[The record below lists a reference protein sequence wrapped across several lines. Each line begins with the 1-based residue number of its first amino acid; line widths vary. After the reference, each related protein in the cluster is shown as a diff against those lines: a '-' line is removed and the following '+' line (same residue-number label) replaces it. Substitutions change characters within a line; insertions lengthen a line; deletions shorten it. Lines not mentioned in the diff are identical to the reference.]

1 MPARTSVR
9 VADCFL
15 LAMNAFMRRHGQG
28 AQITASLLVLETAPD
43 LGCVRRA
50 LVRMAE
56 KHPLLAGRLHRSWRT
71 WLPYWEVPDLGPGA
85 AVPFGLWREKGSP
98 GALGGEA
105 GEVASARAQIEE
117 GIAEPLSERWNAR
130 FDLIERCDGSCL
142 LVLSWSHLIIDGKG
156 AELLL
161 AELARLCAGVDEPC
175 EAKEQLRPETTWQ
188 EKVRKTKPAIFHLE
202 ALAKLPMRSVCGPKP
217 RPGRCHFQVV
227 TLDAAATEKVRARVE
242 QTTGALFPLA
252 FYVACAARAH
262 DRVLGQ
268 RGTAPAG
275 YVTTVPVQT
284 RKRGARG
291 PLFHNHVSVLFFGG
305 PREQLA
311 SIEAA
316 AAAMKQQFA
325 EMTRARLEESFTNVL
340 ELMMRAPSWL
350 FMFIVRHQFRG
361 EICSFFQ
368 SHTGTFAPEIVELAG
383 ARVGNAYHLPCVSA
397 PPGSGIF
404 FCEHGG
410 RLNVTFSWRDGCLTG
425 DERRLLVAQTLE
437 DLVGEP
443 RPDLADAGL

>member
-1 MPARTSVR
+1 MTERVAVR

-15 LAMNAFMRRHGQG
+15 LAMTAFMRRHGQG
-28 AQITASLLVLETAPD
+28 AHITASVLVLARAPEPAKI
-43 LGCVRRA
+43 RRA

-56 KHPLLAGRLHRSWRT
+56 KHPLFRGTLHRDWKT
-71 WLPYWEVPDLGPGA
+71 WLPYWEVSTPELGASLPL
-85 AVPFGLWREKGSP
+85 GLWREKGSP
-98 GALGGEA
+98 GGLGDGA
-105 GEVASARAQIEE
+105 REVADATDQLEE
-117 GIAEPLSERWNAR
+117 ILGEPLPNGWNAR
-130 FDLIERCDGSCL
+130 LDLAERRDGTCL
-142 LVLSWSHLIIDGKG
+142 AAFSWSHLVIDGKG

-161 AELARLCAGVDEPC
+161 AELARLCAGIDEPC
-175 EAKEQLRPETTWQ
+175 EAKEHIRPETTWQ
-188 EKVRKTKPAIFHLE
+188 EKVRKTKPAINHLE
-202 ALAKLPMRSVCGPKP
+202 ALAKRRIRSVCGPKP
-217 RPGRCHFQVV
+217 RPGRCRYQVV
-227 TLDAAATEKVRARVE
+227 TLDTSASEKVRTRVE

-252 FYVACAARAH
+252 FYVACAARSH
-262 DRVLGQ
+262 DRVLER
-268 RGTAPAG
+268 RGTAPVG

-311 SIEAA
+311 SIESA

-325 EMTRARLEESFTNVL
+325 EMSRARLDESFTCVL

-350 FMFIVRHQFRG
+350 FMFVVRHQFRG

-368 SHTGTFAPEIVELAG
+368 SHTGAFAPEIVELDG
-383 ARVGNAYHLPCVSA
+383 ARILNAYHLPSVSS

-410 RLNVTFSWRDGCLTG
+410 RLNVTFSWRDGCLSD

-437 DLVGEP
+437 DLTGEA
-443 RPDLADAGL
+443 RPDLVDGKV